1 MLGKQTIPV
10 LKRLPLLLKTNTNMR
25 LYSTLGTTMFR
36 SSILLHHQSHFSFV
50 HTRLNSTITS
60 STDGTAIPSDVVKL
74 TDSEYQLHS
83 TEALEII
90 NDELDSFFE
99 SNRIME
105 AEVDED
111 SGVMEINISEG
122 TYIIN
127 KQPPTKQIWLSS
139 PISGPK
145 RFDFH
150 NGQWVSLRDGVK
162 LSELLEAEMNSVY
175 DKGFKWGSEF

>member
-1 MLGKQTIPV
+1 MNRILRKAVFSFGRRIQYKPA
-10 LKRLPLLLKTNTNMR
+10 MR
-25 LYSTLGTTMFR
+25 LYSTVGSTMFR
-36 SSILLHHQSHFSFV
+36 SNIIHNNYQSQFHI
-50 HTRLNSTITS
+50 RLNSTITS
-60 STDGTAIPSDVVKL
+60 NTDGTTIPADVLNL
-74 TDSEYQLHS
+74 TDAEYQHHS
-83 TEALEII
+83 TEALDII

-122 TYIIN
+122 TYVIN

-150 NGQWVSLRDGVK
+150 NGNWISLRDNLK
-162 LSELLEAEMNSVY
+162 LCDLLEEEINSVY
-175 DKGFKWGSEF
+175 QKGFKWSNEF